1 MSLRTTRNVALYL
14 LGAGAGLGLL
24 QACLPEAPKPPGQNS
39 ATPDMAMKDQLT
51 VGKVL
56 TARETFTQKV
66 VPLLIPSCAAC
77 HRTEGGIGPAFLASG
92 SPTAYDPYP
101 VTSKWNGFIGDNPEL
116 SVLLK
121 KGEHEGPALTFD
133 QYDAVLEWL
142 KREKEERA
150 ATTLVTFKQQVKPF
164 IPVTTG
170 ADTIVDLEVLD
181 TVKFKGAYIKFRATP
196 LVVSGVTRGL
206 EINNLRFYNVKPGS
220 TAGEQRTLHV
230 KRPLFVV
237 WQGQVAAPDPVDSF
251 NSTDLTLTLDTSAT
265 PPGYL
270 ITPGLLTLS
279 DYRQGNAIS
288 IVFDELRSVPPAQG
302 SNPCKPNGYAYFKAN
317 VVPYLNKVTTCVN
330 PGLCHADASSG
341 GINMLPLT
349 GTDDTKIGPI
359 CEILKYYNSIN
370 VVRENTDPNPQY
382 AHPFK
387 FSGTNC
393 MTAGFPS
400 TCFTD
405 FSTRLDT
412 WKTNE

>member
-1 MSLRTTRNVALYL
+1 MSLRTTRNIALYL

-24 QACLPEAPKPPGQNS
+24 QACLPEAPKPAAQTQ
-39 ATPDMAMKDQLT
+39 AAADMAKPSLT
-51 VGKVL
+51 LDKIL
-56 TARETFTQKV
+56 SARETFTQKV
-66 VPLLIPSCAAC
+66 VPLLLPSCAAC

-92 SPTAYDPYP
+92 SATAYDPYP
-101 VTSKWNGFIGDNPEL
+101 VTSKWNGFISDTPEL

-133 QYDAVLEWL
+133 QYDAALEWL

-164 IPVTTG
+164 MPVITGGDTTVM
-170 ADTIVDLEVLD
+170 VDVLD
-181 TVKFKGAYIKFRATP
+181 PVKFQGAYIKFRATP

-206 EINNLRFYNVKPGS
+206 EINNLKFYNVKPGA
-220 TAGEQRTLHV
+220 TAGEQRTLHL

-237 WQGQVAAPDPVDSF
+237 WQGQVASPDPVDSF
-251 NSTDLTLTLDTSAT
+251 NSTDLTLTLDTAT
-265 PPGYL
+265 TPTGYT

-279 DYRQGNAIS
+279 DYRQGNALS

-302 SNPCKPNGYAYFKAN
+302 SNPCKPAGYTYFKAN
-317 VVPYLNKVTTCVN
+317 VVPYLSKVTTCIN

-341 GINMLPLT
+341 GINMLPLS

-370 VVRENTDPNPQY
+370 VVKENTDPNPQY

-387 FSGTNC
+387 FTTSNC
-393 MTAGFPS
+393 MSAGFPS

-405 FSTRLDT
+405 FSTKLDT
-412 WKTNE
+412 WKTNEQ